1 MKPLP
6 SRREFVKQSALAGAW
21 LCTAATHC
29 PSAEDQ
35 AIEPLTQAEFEKLHA
50 ELQPPK
56 DELWRTIPWKTSIL
70 DACKLAAQD
79 KKPLVMRV
87 RSGHP
92 LGCV

>member
-1 MKPLP
+1 MNGLP
-6 SRREFVKQSALAGAW
+6 SRREFMKHSALAGAW
-21 LCTAATHC
+21 LGTLGYCRAAD
-29 PSAEDQ
+29 DQ
-35 AIEPLTQAEFEKLHA
+35 TGALTQAEFEKLHR

-56 DELWRTIPWKTSIL
+56 DEPWRSIPWKTSIL
-70 DACKLAAQD
+70 DACKLAAKE

>member
-1 MKPLP
+1 MNRLP
-6 SRREFVKQSALAGAW
+6 SRREFVKQSALAGAG
-21 LCTAATHC
+21 LSTAAHC
-29 PSAEDQ
+29 RSADDQ
-35 AIEPLTQAEFEKLHA
+35 ASEALTPAEFEKLHA
-50 ELQPPK
+50 ELQPPR
-56 DELWRTIPWKTSIL
+56 DELWRSIPWKTALL